1 MNSDPCRFRKISKLK
16 PRPKKK
22 LARVGPKINYGIFG
36 PAMQEVAYLL
46 VGAMSD
52 DLVGLA
58 AAYMR
63 YQEGC
68 SDNLKRSIRRKAEH
82 MI

>member
-1 MNSDPCRFRKISKLK
+1 M
-16 PRPKKK
+16 
-22 LARVGPKINYGIFG
+22 
-36 PAMQEVAYLL
+36 YLL

-68 SDNLKRSIRRKAEH
+68 SDNLKRSIRRKAESGSH
-82 MI
+82 SRNLQVFQYSMLIMHLFGIITR